1 MNENISQFLSKY
13 LSNPDP
19 RYAVMLKGKWG
30 CGKSF
35 FIQKWIEKYK
45 SELDN
50 GGAVLEPIYVSL
62 YGLTNTSQI
71 TTVIDRVL
79 HPYIYSKGAET
90 LKKVMKVAGK
100 LMLNTSI
107 DFNKDGKDDI
117 SMAAT
122 LDSLALLGS
131 KEKNAEIGTKFI
143 VFDDLERSLI
153 DMKLLLGYINNFVEH
168 GACHVII
175 IGDET
180 HLTVDAK
187 SRLVEFKEKTV
198 GREFEIIP
206 DADAAVDSFINN
218 DIVPKIEWLAKQKDF
233 ILDCFTA
240 TQCDNL
246 RLLRQ
251 CLYDFSVL
259 YAEVHIENDKKTDP
273 ILMSLLGD
281 YIITYCEYRG
291 EFCQLIRDHNWD
303 YFSGILG
310 DSKTK
315 ENVNNF
321 ENKYSILT
329 SKYAI
334 DILDN
339 KRIKEIT
346 HEIEAGSSLKK
357 YVEDML
363 RQTHG
368 DVSMQDKL
376 ADFINLSEEEF
387 KCVYNQLNRD
397 LTENNVVD
405 QYLIGRTLAL
415 FLFFDYNQIRRIS
428 KKTILVIKR
437 TMVAYYQAIDDKELL
452 FRERNAF
459 YRGVRSFGKFSEYPL
474 GEEFLGFYVK
484 MFEKRESELK
494 NLMEKTLLS
503 LDDNNV
509 DKLISLSSETL
520 PNRHFTYKQTSIFK
534 NIDSKI
540 FTNRVL
546 QLNNNSL
553 YTLCMFFSQ
562 HYEFNCRLSNIPNYY
577 TDDLLTLKQ
586 VYEIAKKELSNLG
599 TIRRYVL
606 KYFLKYLNGAIE
618 RAGGNTN
625 PIQIKDFVS

>member
-1 MNENISQFLSKY
+1 MNEKISQYLFKFLD
-13 LSNPDP
+13 NPDP
-19 RYAVMLKGKWG
+19 QYAVMLKGKWG

-35 FIQKWIEKYK
+35 FIKNWLEIYK
-45 SELDN
+45 ERYN
-50 GGAVLEPIYVSL
+50 TGEATLEPIYVSL
-62 YGLTNTSQI
+62 YGLKELSQV
-71 TTVIDRVL
+71 TAAIDRAL
-79 HPYIYSKGAET
+79 YPYLYSKGVT
-90 LKKVMKVAGK
+90 LTKKILKVAGK
-100 LMLNTSI
+100 IVFRTNLDWNNNGSE
-107 DFNKDGKDDI
+107 DFSLD
-117 SMAAT
+117 AT
-122 LDSLALLGS
+122 LDSLTLLG
-131 KEKNAEIGTKFI
+131 TKTDSSIIKTKLI
-143 VFDDLERSLI
+143 VFDDLERCLI

-180 HLTVDAK
+180 HTTDDAQK
-187 SRLVEFKEKTV
+187 KLIEFKEKTV
-198 GREFEIIP
+198 GREFEIRP
-206 DADAAVDSFINN
+206 DINAAIDCFLEN
-218 DIVPKIEWLAKQKDF
+218 DILKNEWIKNYKGF
-233 ILDCFTA
+233 IIDCFTA

-259 YAEVHIENDKKTDP
+259 YAEVHIENDKNSDS

-291 EFCQLIRDHNWD
+291 EFRQLIRDHNWD

-339 KRIKEIT
+339 KRVKEII
-346 HEIEAGSSLKK
+346 HEIETGSSLKK
-357 YVEDML
+357 YLEDML
-363 RQTHG
+363 GQKHS

-376 ADFINLSEEEF
+376 ADFVNLSEEEF
-387 KCVYNQLNRD
+387 KCIYNQLNRD
-397 LTENNVVD
+397 LRENNVVD

-415 FLFFDYNQIRRIS
+415 FLFFDYNQIHRIS
-428 KKTILVIKR
+428 KNTILVIKR
-437 TMVAYYQAIDDKELL
+437 NMVAYYQAIDDKELL
-452 FRERNAF
+452 FQEKNTF
-459 YRGVRSFGKFSEYPL
+459 CRGLRSYGKFSEYPL
-474 GEEFLGFYVK
+474 GKEFLGFYVK

-494 NLMEKTLLS
+494 NLMERTLLS

-520 PNRHFTYKQTSIFK
+520 PNRHSTYKQTSIFK

-540 FTNRVL
+540 FANRVL
-546 QLNNNSL
+546 QLNNDGL

-562 HYEFNCRLSNIPNYY
+562 HYEFSCRLSNIPNYY

-586 VYEIAKKELSNLG
+586 VYEIAKKELSNIG

-606 KYFLKYLNGAIE
+606 KYFLKYLDGAIE
-618 RAGGNTN
+618 RAGGNSN

>member
-1 MNENISQFLSKY
+1 MNENISQYLLKFLD
-13 LSNPDP
+13 NPDP
-19 RYAVMLKGKWG
+19 QYAVMLKGKWG

-35 FIQKWIEKYK
+35 FIKNW
-45 SELDN
+45 LDKHKERYN
-50 GGAVLEPIYVSL
+50 KGEATLEPIYVSL
-62 YGLTNTSQI
+62 YGLKELSQV
-71 TTVIDRVL
+71 TAAIDRAL
-79 HPYIYSKGAET
+79 YPYLYSKGAKLT
-90 LKKVMKVAGK
+90 KKILGVAGK
-100 LMLNTSI
+100 IVFRTNFDCNDNGSDDFSI
-107 DFNKDGKDDI
+107 D
-117 SMAAT
+117 AT
-122 LDSLALLGS
+122 LDSLSLLG
-131 KEKNAEIGTKFI
+131 TKTDSSIIKTKLI
-143 VFDDLERSLI
+143 VFDDLERCLI

-180 HLTVDAK
+180 HTTKDSQQKLI
-187 SRLVEFKEKTV
+187 EFKEKTV
-198 GREFEIIP
+198 GREFEIVP
-206 DADAAVDSFINN
+206 DIRAAIDCFLENDILKCEWINN
-218 DIVPKIEWLAKQKDF
+218 HKGFVF
-233 ILDCFTA
+233 DCFKSTE
-240 TQCDNL
+240 CDNL

-259 YAEVHIENDKKTDP
+259 YSEIDCALIKEASP
-273 ILMSLLGD
+273 YMLSILGE
-281 YIITYCEYRG
+281 YIITYCEYRNENRELLKG
-291 EFCQLIRDHNWD
+291 YKWT
-303 YFSGILG
+303 YFSGIFG
-310 DSKTK
+310 DEETKNKVSK
-315 ENVNNF
+315 F
-321 ENKYSILT
+321 QSKYSSIIERY
-329 SKYAI
+329 KV
-334 DILDN
+334 DVLDYDC
-339 KRIKEIT
+339 IKQIIR
-346 HEIEAGSSLKK
+346 EIETGCSIKY
-357 YVEDML
+357 YVEGLL
-363 RQTHG
+363 RQRQG
-368 DVSMQDKL
+368 NMSVQDKL
-376 ADFINLSEEEF
+376 TDFINLSEEEF

-459 YRGVRSFGKFSEYPL
+459 YRGVRSYGKFSEYPL

-586 VYEIAKKELSNLG
+586 VYEIAKKELSNIG

-618 RAGGNTN
+618 RAGGNTD
-625 PIQIKDFVS
+625 PIQIKDFVL

>member
-79 HPYIYSKGAET
+79 HPYLYSKGAET

-206 DADAAVDSFINN
+206 DVDAAVDSFINN

-291 EFCQLIRDHNWD
+291 EFCQLIRDYNWD
-303 YFSGILG
+303 YFSGIFG
-310 DSKTK
+310 DEETKNKVSK
-315 ENVNNF
+315 F
-321 ENKYSILT
+321 QSKYSSIIERY
-329 SKYAI
+329 KV
-334 DILDN
+334 DVLDYDC
-339 KRIKEIT
+339 IKQIIR
-346 HEIEAGSSLKK
+346 EIETGCSIKY
-357 YVEDML
+357 YVEGLL
-363 RQTHG
+363 RQRQG
-368 DVSMQDKL
+368 NMSVQDKL
-376 ADFINLSEEEF
+376 ADFVHLSNEEF
-387 KCVYNQLNRD
+387 EKEYKKLEEDLINNR
-397 LTENNVVD
+397 VVAP
-405 QYLIGRTLAL
+405 YLMGRSMAL
-415 FLFFDYNQIRRIS
+415 LFYFDYKKMYTISCDLVSAVKEHIANFYHSISNKDILYRDNIAFCRGLGSYGGYNESQIQ
-428 KKTILVIKR
+428 KDFLLFT
-437 TMVAYYQAIDDKELL
+437 KEL
-452 FRERNAF
+452 
-459 YRGVRSFGKFSEYPL
+459 
-474 GEEFLGFYVK
+474 
-484 MFEKRESELK
+484 FEKREGEVKNEIEEILLNLDNINVEKLK
-494 NLMEKTLLS
+494 DFCNKS
-503 LDDNNV
+503 VPGQHRSYND
-509 DKLISLSSETL
+509 I
-520 PNRHFTYKQTSIFK
+520 SIFK
-534 NIDSKI
+534 NVDAKI
-540 FTNRVL
+540 LTANVL
-546 QLNNNSL
+546 NLNNNALISFSDFLSL
-553 YTLCMFFSQ
+553 HYVFCSKLHEGCDYYKDDIVTLQQM
-562 HYEFNCRLSNIPNYY
+562 YEM
-577 TDDLLTLKQ
+577 LKD
-586 VYEIAKKELSNLG
+586 ELSVRTCVDKYILE
-599 TIRRYVL
+599 
-606 KYFLKYLNGAIE
+606 YFLKHLDGAIQ
-618 RAGGNTN
+618 RAKGNN
-625 PIQIKDFVS
+625 NQINVDS